1 MCITEIFLTSH
12 AKNHTHTYT
21 HKTGKVQK
29 DQKEEPFTVSV
40 KFPFSTAP
48 VGTG

>member
-1 MCITEIFLTSH
+1 MCIIEIFFTSH
-12 AKNHTHTYT
+12 VKNHTHTYT

-40 KFPFSTAP
+40 KFPFSTAL